1 MQKFNIAID
10 GPAGAGKST
19 VARLTAK
26 RLNFQYID
34 TGAMYRA
41 VTWEVL
47 RRQIPMDDEQR
58 IAEIAAEMDFSLETT
73 ASGTKIYVNG
83 RDVTEEI
90 RSEAVTSHVSAVA
103 QLPSVRDV
111 LVAKQQKMAAA
122 GGVVMDGRDI
132 GTKVLPEAEVKVL
145 LTASIE
151 ERAKRRLHEMRAKG
165 IQTDLERLKREIAA
179 RDKID
184 SERSVSPLRKAKD
197 AVTVDTTG
205 MTIEQVVENI
215 LDLSRTKV
223 GPLE

>member
-151 ERAKRRLHEMRAKG
+151 ERAKRRFHEMRAKG

>member
-1 MQKFNIAID
+1 
-10 GPAGAGKST
+10 
-19 VARLTAK
+19 
-26 RLNFQYID
+26 
-34 TGAMYRA
+34 
-41 VTWEVL
+41 
-47 RRQIPMDDEQR
+47 
-58 IAEIAAEMDFSLETT
+58 
-73 ASGTKIYVNG
+73 
-83 RDVTEEI
+83 
-90 RSEAVTSHVSAVA
+90 
-103 QLPSVRDV
+103 
-111 LVAKQQKMAAA
+111 
-122 GGVVMDGRDI
+122 
-132 GTKVLPEAEVKVL
+132 VL

>member
-47 RRQIPMDDEQR
+47 RRQIPMDDEER
-58 IAEIAAEMDFSLETT
+58 IAEIAEEMDFSLETT